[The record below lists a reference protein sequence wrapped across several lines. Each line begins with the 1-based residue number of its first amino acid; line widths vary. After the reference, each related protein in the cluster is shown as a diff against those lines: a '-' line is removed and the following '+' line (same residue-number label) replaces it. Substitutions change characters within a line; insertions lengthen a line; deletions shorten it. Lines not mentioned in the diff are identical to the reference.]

1 MPGNTD
7 PIFTKVADI
16 QFAATNPIASAM
28 TAGNISAYN
37 GTDANAVLIYTADA
51 TNGSYVQRARLKCG
65 AITGTSAASVMRF
78 WLNNGS
84 TNGTA
89 ANNGYI
95 GEIPLPAVTVSASA
109 PTVDLEYVFNIPL
122 PPGYKIYA
130 GLGTAVTT
138 GWHVVVIGGKY

>member
-1 MPGNTD
+1 MALNND
-7 PIFTKVADI
+7 PVFTRIADI
-16 QFAATNPIASAM
+16 QFAATNPITAAM

-51 TNGSYVQRARLKCG
+51 TNGNFVNRIRLKCG

-78 WLNNGS
+78 WVNNGS

-95 GEIPLPAVTVSASA
+95 GEQALPAVVVSASA
-109 PTVDLEYVFNIPL
+109 ITAEIDYIVNVPL
-122 PPGYKIYA
+122 PPGYRIYA

>member
-1 MPGNTD
+1 MPGNSD

-16 QFAATNPIASAM
+16 QYAATNPIALAM

-37 GTDANAVLIYTADA
+37 GTDANAVLVYTADA
-51 TNGSYVQRARLKCG
+51 TNGSFVQRIRLKCG

-78 WLNNGS
+78 FVNNGS

-95 GEIPLPAVTVSASA
+95 GEIALPVVTVSASA
-109 PTVDLEYVFNIPL
+109 ATVEIDYPLNMPL

-138 GWHVVVIGGKY
+138 GWHVVAIGGKY

>member
-1 MPGNTD
+1 MPANND
-7 PIFTKVADI
+7 PIYTRVSDI
-16 QFAATNPIASAM
+16 QFAATNPITSAM

-51 TNGSYVQRARLKCG
+51 TNGSYVQKVRLKCG
-65 AITGTSAASVMRF
+65 AISGTSAASVMRF
-78 WLNNGS
+78 FVNNGS

-95 GEIPLPAVTVSASA
+95 GEMALPVVTVSASA
-109 PTVDLEYVFNIPL
+109 ATAEVEYILNLPL
-122 PPGYKIYA
+122 PPGYRLYA

>member
-1 MPGNTD
+1 MALNND
-7 PIFTKVADI
+7 PVFTRVATI
-16 QFAATNPIASAM
+16 QYAATNPITAAM

-51 TNGSYVQRARLKCG
+51 TNGAFVQRIRLKCG

-78 WLNNGS
+78 FVNNGS

-89 ANNGYI
+89 SNNGYI
-95 GEIPLPAVTVSASA
+95 GEQALPAVVVSASA
-109 PTVDLEYVFNIPL
+109 ITAEIDYILNMPL
-122 PPGYKIYA
+122 PPGYKLYA

-138 GWHVVVIGGKY
+138 GWHVTVIGGAY

>member
-1 MPGNTD
+1 MAMNTD
-7 PIFTKVADI
+7 PVYTRAPKIN
-16 QFAATNPIASAM
+16 FAATNPITSAM

-37 GTDANAVLIYTADA
+37 GTDANAVLIFTADA
-51 TNGSYVQRARLKCG
+51 TNGSFVQRVRLKCG

-78 WLNNGS
+78 WVNNGS

-95 GEIPLPAVTVSASA
+95 GEVALPVVTVSASA
-109 PTVDLEYVFNIPL
+109 ATVEIDYPIMLPL
-122 PPGYKIYA
+122 PAGYRIYA

-138 GWHVVVIGGKY
+138 GWHVTAIGGDY

>member
-1 MPGNTD
+1 MPANND
-7 PIFTKVADI
+7 PIYTKIADI
-16 QFAATNPIASAM
+16 QYAATNPIALAM

-37 GTDANAVLIYTADA
+37 GTDANTVLIYTADA
-51 TNGSYVQRARLKCG
+51 TNGSFVQRARLKCG

-78 WLNNGS
+78 WVNNGS

-95 GEIPLPAVTVSASA
+95 GEVALPIVTVSASA
-109 PTVDLEYVFNIPL
+109 ATVEIDYLFNIPL
-122 PPGYKIYA
+122 PPGYRLYA

-138 GWHVVVIGGKY
+138 GWHVTVIGGKY

>member
-1 MPGNTD
+1 MPGNND
-7 PIFTKVADI
+7 PIYTKVADI
-16 QFAATNPIASAM
+16 QYAATNPIALAM

-51 TNGSYVQRARLKCG
+51 TNGSYVQKVRLKCG

-78 WLNNGS
+78 FVNNGS

-95 GEIPLPAVTVSASA
+95 GEMALPAVTVSASA
-109 PTVDLEYVFNIPL
+109 ATAELEYVMNFPL
-122 PPGYKIYA
+122 PPGYKLYA

-138 GWHVVVIGGKY
+138 GWHVVTIGGKY